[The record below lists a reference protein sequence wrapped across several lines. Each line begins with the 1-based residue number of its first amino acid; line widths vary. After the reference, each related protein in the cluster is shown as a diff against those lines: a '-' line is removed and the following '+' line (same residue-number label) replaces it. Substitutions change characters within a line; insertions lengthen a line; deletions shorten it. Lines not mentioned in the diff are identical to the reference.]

1 MTIQQCKYVLMIA
14 QCGSFNKAAKQMF
27 VAQSSLSVG
36 VKTLEKELNIKIFV
50 RSGTGIVLTEE
61 GREFID
67 YAKPLVHQ
75 SELILTRYAKDT
87 TQ

>member
-36 VKTLEKELNIKIFV
+36 IKTLEKELNIKIFARHGNGV
-50 RSGTGIVLTEE
+50 VLTEE
-61 GREFID
+61 GQEFIN

-75 SELILTRYAKDT
+75 SELILARYAKDT
-87 TQ
+87 DQ